1 MADPRSPVSPPR
13 SDAILAI
20 LDAQR
25 RRIVSRLLLRGA
37 GIVIAAIVGALVVYY
52 VTDRGLSL
60 PTGIR
65 LLLTTGWVVLLVWLA
80 RRQLVWPLSLRLG
93 EGDVAVAIERRFPEL
108 RERLISALQLAEM
121 AATKANP
128 RDQSQAM
135 IDQVVADASK
145 AAASLR
151 TDEFL
156 TWRHVGRA
164 WLAAGLALVIAAPGI
179 ITNREVVQVFLQ
191 RMFGADIAYPR
202 QTSLVI
208 ELPNSDQDYRIERD
222 GDRATLT
229 MAAGSDLPVLVRAD
243 GVVPREVL
251 LILEGGRG
259 LPSQVTTAVR
269 GGGRFRHVFRRVA
282 DSFEFHARGG
292 DDDRGDLLV
301 SVNAVRPARVGSI
314 RAALQFPEY
323 TGRPPAVQEGGAIE
337 ALEGTAVSL
346 DVAPLGEVTGARL
359 IFQESG
365 EVVELTATRV
375 EDDGGARTVY
385 RGGFAVRKTDRYQ
398 VELLSNDG
406 LRNPQGSS
414 YPVIA
419 MADAP
424 PSGQILTPQD
434 DGLNAVLPN
443 GIVALRALVRDDFR
457 LTSVTAEVLIGDRT
471 APVIRTLGSAAEL
484 QQAQAVLTSLHP
496 LPGLLDAGGTA
507 EGGTSE
513 GGTVKEGESLTW
525 NVVLI
530 DNRAPEPRTTKLPAR
545 TLHVVGLGDLERRIA
560 AHFRRVRTDVEKALE
575 LQQERRERLV
585 ALTGEIAKM
594 TVQETNAALTAMQV
608 AQGRIQSL
616 GGRVHL
622 ELMRSFNVHL
632 FNPMDDATPLAP
644 FHERYA
650 TFHRASN
657 DARPFLPEFYRE
669 LSADKAAKRI
679 GSLGKFLDRVL
690 TMTASADAIAERLGP
705 KCIQAFSAARG
716 DRSQI
721 DLRLGEAKTAQ
732 DQLVKELSDLL
743 AQLDEWNEF
752 QDVISTT
759 RALRDHQRD
768 VQSRTQTMRK

>member
-1 MADPRSPVSPPR
+1 MADPRSPLPPPR

-37 GIVIAAIVGALVVYY
+37 GIVVASIVGALVIYY

-65 LLLTTGWVVLLVWLA
+65 LLLTTGWIALLVWLA
-80 RRQLVWPLSLRLG
+80 RRQLVWPLGLRLG
-93 EGDVAVAIERRFPEL
+93 QGDVAVAIERRFPEL

-121 AATKANP
+121 AAAKADP
-128 RDQSQAM
+128 RNQSQAM
-135 IDQVVADASK
+135 IDQVVADAST

-191 RMFGADIAYPR
+191 RMFGVDIAYPR
-202 QTSLVI
+202 QTSLVV
-208 ELPNSDQDYRIERD
+208 ELPRSDQDFRIERV

-243 GVVPREVL
+243 GVVPREVY

-269 GGGRFRHVFRRVA
+269 GGGRFRHVFRRVT

-301 SVNAVRPARVGSI
+301 IVNAVRPARVGSI

-323 TGRPPAVQEGGAIE
+323 TGRAPAVQEGGAIE
-337 ALEGTAVSL
+337 ALEGTMVSL

-365 EVVELTATRV
+365 EVVDLAATRV

-385 RGGFAVRKTDRYQ
+385 RGGFSVRKTDRYQ

-434 DGLNAVLPN
+434 DGLNAVLPS
-443 GIVALRALVRDDFR
+443 GIVALRALVRDDFK
-457 LTSVTAEVLIGDRT
+457 LTAVTAEVLVGDRT
-471 APVIRTLGSAAEL
+471 DPVIRALGSAAEL

-496 LPGLLDAGGTA
+496 LPGLFGDGAA
-507 EGGTSE
+507 VE

-525 NVVLI
+525 NVVLV

-575 LQQERRERLV
+575 LQGERRERLV

-594 TVQETNAALTAMQV
+594 TVQESNAALTAMQV

-650 TFHRASN
+650 TFHAASN
-657 DARPFLPEFYRE
+657 DVRPFLPEFYRE
-669 LSADKAAKRI
+669 LSVDKAAKRI

-716 DRSQI
+716 DRSQL

>member
-1 MADPRSPVSPPR
+1 MADPRSPLSPPR

-37 GIVIAAIVGALVVYY
+37 GIVIAAVVGALVVYY

-60 PTGIR
+60 PIGIR
-65 LLLTTGWVVLLVWLA
+65 LLLTTAWVVLLVWLA

-93 EGDVAVAIERRFPEL
+93 ESDVAVAIERRFPDL

-121 AATKANP
+121 AAKKANP

-135 IDQVVADASK
+135 IDQVVADAST

-202 QTSLVI
+202 QTTLVV
-208 ELPNSDQDYRIERD
+208 ELPRSDQDYRIERD

-251 LILEGGRG
+251 LVLSGGRG

-323 TGRPPAVQEGGAIE
+323 TSRAPAVQEGGAIE
-337 ALEGTAVSL
+337 ALEGTTVSL

-419 MADAP
+419 VADAP

-457 LTSVTAEVLIGDRT
+457 LTSVSAEVLVGDRST
-471 APVIRTLGSAAEL
+471 PVIRTLGSAAEL

-496 LPGLLDAGGTA
+496 LPGLLGDGVA
-507 EGGTSE
+507 
-513 GGTVKEGESLTW
+513 VKEGESLTW

-575 LQQERRERLV
+575 LQEERRERLV

-650 TFHRASN
+650 TFHLASS

-669 LSADKAAKRI
+669 LAVDRAAKRI

-721 DLRLGEAKTAQ
+721 DLRLGEAKAAQ

-768 VQSRTQTMRK
+768 VQSRTQTLRK

>member
-1 MADPRSPVSPPR
+1 MSDLRSPLSPPR

-25 RRIVSRLLLRGA
+25 RRIVTRLLLRGA
-37 GIVIAAIVGALVVYY
+37 GIVVAAIVGALVVYY

-65 LLLTTGWVVLLVWLA
+65 LLLTTGWVVLLIWLS
-80 RRQLVWPLSLRLG
+80 RQQLVWPLNLRLG

-135 IDQVVADASK
+135 IDRVVADAST
-145 AAASLR
+145 AVATLR

-164 WLAAGLALVIAAPGI
+164 WLAAGLAMVIAAPGI

-202 QTSLVI
+202 QTSLFV
-208 ELPNSDQDYRIERD
+208 ELPPSDQDYHVERD

-229 MAAGSDLPVLVRAD
+229 MAAGSDLPILVRAD

-251 LILEGGRG
+251 LMLEGGRG

-269 GGGRFRHVFRRVA
+269 GGGRFRHVFRRVT

-292 DDDRGDLLV
+292 DDDRGDLHV

-314 RAALQFPEY
+314 RAALQFPDY
-323 TGRPPAVQEGGAIE
+323 TGRAPAVQEGGAIE

-365 EVVELTATRV
+365 DIVELTATRV
-375 EDDGGARTVY
+375 EDDGGVRTVY

-398 VELLSNDG
+398 VELVSSDG
-406 LRNPQGSS
+406 LRNPQGAS

-419 MADAP
+419 VADAP

-457 LTSVTAEVLIGDRT
+457 LTAVTAEVLIGDRT

-496 LPGLLDAGGTA
+496 LAGLLGDGA
-507 EGGTSE
+507 S
-513 GGTVKEGESLTW
+513 VKEGESLTW
-525 NVVLI
+525 NVILV

-545 TLHVVGLGDLERRIA
+545 TLHVVSLGDLERRIA

-575 LQQERRERLV
+575 LQRERRDRLV
-585 ALTGEIAKM
+585 TLTEEIAKM
-594 TVQETNAALTAMQV
+594 TVQESNAALTAMQV
-608 AQGRIQSL
+608 AQGRVQSL
-616 GGRVHL
+616 GSRVHL

-669 LSADKAAKRI
+669 LAVDKAAKRI

-716 DRSQI
+716 DRGEVQ
-721 DLRLGEAKTAQ
+721 LRLGEAKTAQ
-732 DQLVKELSDLL
+732 DQLVDELSALL